1 VTEYAARLPGDHLF
15 SGSADLYE
23 RFLPHYPAELFY
35 HLLDHIERSSRGRLL
50 DLGCGTGRL
59 ALPLGRHFDEAWAVD
74 VSAEMIARGRA
85 EAEIGGS
92 ANIRWLVERAEAL
105 NAPEEHFDL
114 VTIGAAFHWMDREC
128 VGEHIARWL
137 RPQGW
142 VAIVGVNSPW
152 NRAEDLQ
159 RVALSVIRR
168 WLDERRRAGCG
179 VFEAPRQRHEEV
191 LAAIGFRDITET
203 VFPVCHRWTL
213 DEFVGYL
220 HSTSFASPGA
230 LGERQ
235 QRFQAD
241 LRCSLLAAEPE
252 GRFSETLRF
261 HCIVA
266 RRPG

>member
-1 VTEYAARLPGDHLF
+1 
-15 SGSADLYE
+15 
-23 RFLPHYPAELFY
+23 
-35 HLLDHIERSSRGRLL
+35 
-50 DLGCGTGRL
+50 
-59 ALPLGRHFDEAWAVD
+59 
-74 VSAEMIARGRA
+74 VSQ
-85 EAEIGGS
+85 S
-92 ANIRWLVERAEAL
+92 
-105 NAPEEHFDL
+105 
-114 VTIGAAFHWMDREC
+114 
-128 VGEHIARWL
+128 
-137 RPQGW
+137 Q
-142 VAIVGVNSPW
+142 
-152 NRAEDLQ
+152 
-159 RVALSVIRR
+159 VIRR
-168 WLDERRRAGCG
+168 WLGERRRAGCG

-203 VFPVCHRWTL
+203 VFTVCHRWTL

-261 HCIVA
+261 NCIVA